1 MLLPL
6 EVGCYGI
13 TTASSAGE
21 RGYIRVGKEYDQECL
36 ADTFAIHF
44 TLLRDDDADDRR

>member
-1 MLLPL
+1 MLLPW

-21 RGYIRVGKEYDQECL
+21 KRIYIRVGKEYDQEYL

-44 TLLRDDDADDRR
+44 TLLRDNDA